1 MKDIM
6 KKFSVIGLIFALFL
20 LVSCSSDKEEKSETK
35 GSDDNFLTFQ
45 DALDREVVLKEQPER
60 IVILNTAFLG
70 ILYELDGDKVVGRA
84 TFHATPI
91 PEEAEDIPELGSLTN
106 INIEKLISLDPDLVI
121 GMKEFHG
128 ELEDVLTSNDIPLA
142 MLTMTGFDEVEEMS
156 ELFGKIT
163 GKEEKA
169 AELLKDAKEKV
180 TAIEEK
186 IEDLDKPKIAVISV
200 TPDLVYIQRTDTTPL
215 EMTETLGFENV
226 AYDLEPE
233 ERRPSTAPYSVE
245 KLVEL
250 QPDYIFITVHG
261 STEVGERMI
270 REELE
275 SSPAWNSLDA
285 VKSDNLHVLPTELF
299 LVNPVYDYDEPL
311 EYLAEIVYPEVF
323 SSDEE

>member
-1 MKDIM
+1 MKAVM
-6 KKFSVIGLIFALFL
+6 KRFGIIGLIFALFL
-20 LVSCSSDKEEKSETK
+20 LASCSSKEEKKETTGSE
-35 GSDDNFLTFQ
+35 DAFLTFN
-45 DALDREVVLKEQPER
+45 DALDREVVLKEKPER

-70 ILYELDGDKVVGRA
+70 ILYELGGEAVGRA

-91 PEEAEDIPELGSLTN
+91 PKEAEDVPELGSLTN
-106 INIEKLISLDPDLVI
+106 INVEKLISLEPDLVI

-128 ELEDVLTSNDIPLA
+128 ELEDVLASNDIPLA

-163 GKEEKA
+163 GNEEKA
-169 AELLKDAKEKV
+169 AELLEDAK
-180 TAIEEK
+180 AK
-186 IEDLDKPKIAVISV
+186 IATIQDKIADLEKPKIAIISV
-200 TPDLVYIQRTDTTPL
+200 TPDIVYIQRTETTPL

-226 AYDLEPE
+226 AFDLEPE
-233 ERRPSTAPYSVE
+233 ERRPTTAPYSVE

-275 SSPAWNSLDA
+275 SSPAWNSLNA
-285 VKSDNLHVLPTELF
+285 VKSGNLHVLPTELF

-323 SSDEE
+323 TSDNE